1 MGGAFCYATDR
12 ATGQTPVSTANSR
25 RRVKIVRKLSIP
37 GSILTNIAQMTDS
50 EAVMNLLRK
59 VPLFANL
66 NDEDKVCIEET
77 EEWRLPAGEMLF
89 QEGQHGEHFF
99 VLLEGEI
106 VVWKHGDQEIV
117 VARNRPGAFFGEI
130 PLLLGTLH
138 RLSAR
143 AECDCRLIVFPE
155 EAFWK
160 LLRLCPAISGEIFRA
175 MVTRLR
181 NIEGSSQQQE
191 KLEALGTMSAGLAH
205 ELNNPSSAAQ
215 RIAVDLGEVIQM
227 IQSVAHRL
235 HHTLEHKHWD
245 RLIALL
251 GEVLENPSAG
261 KQYHSIEQSDSEE
274 ALTTWLREGGVSDAW
289 KIAPVLVGAGL
300 DRSALISLRD
310 FLPENAFG
318 DAVRWIALRL
328 KLKAL
333 LDDAEQ
339 STGRIASLVEA
350 VRSIARQERAEVADI
365 DVHEQIRSALGVLDH
380 KLTNV
385 CITQNF
391 SSECGHVRGYPS
403 ELEQVW
409 VNLLNNA
416 ADAVN
421 GGGKIAIQTQCDDNQ
436 TLVEILDNGP
446 GISPENFSHIFEPF
460 FTTKGVGSG
469 KGLGLTISQ
478 GIIGDRH
485 GGEIEVES
493 KAGETRF
500 IVRLPVRRVERNE
513 GAEAIVASRADV
525 AELTEQL
532 EEMESPSPPQTDPVS
547 DRSFATVFD
556 VPLFAQLDDSQREC
570 LSRGTE
576 VRFARGEII
585 LRESDSSNFFYV
597 MLEGELRVTKFF
609 GEQEIFLATRV
620 PGEFFGEIPILLDV
634 PNSVL
639 IRAVADSRL
648 LRLPRAGFLELLR
661 TSPAVAREIIRT
673 LATRLRNMEGYT
685 QEREKLIQL
694 GTMAA
699 GLAHELNNP
708 ATAAGRAAADLRQSV
723 EQVQDYAC
731 ELNETLSPEQW
742 QQLVAT
748 SQEAVHCATSEPK
761 LNSLEQS
768 DREEAIEC
776 WLDSHKVADPW
787 DLAPALVSARVD
799 EGELEKVKRTVPAQD
814 LENAIQ
820 WLAANLT
827 TRDLLKSISH
837 STDRISELVGAVK
850 SYSFMD
856 QAPWQEI
863 DVHEGIENTLIIL
876 GHKLRNVTV
885 TRDFDRALPRL
896 CAYGGELNQVWTNL
910 IDNAIYAVGGTG
922 RIDVRTRRDGEFF
935 LVEIADNGSGIT
947 PEAQPHIFSL
957 PFFTTKDGSGTGLGL
972 VISHRIVVERHHGKI
987 DFSTGP
993 DGTQF
998 NVRLPFESPAHA

>member
-1 MGGAFCYATDR
+1 
-12 ATGQTPVSTANSR
+12 
-25 RRVKIVRKLSIP
+25 
-37 GSILTNIAQMTDS
+37 
-50 EAVMNLLRK
+50 MNLLRK

-66 NDEDKVCIEET
+66 KDEDKVCIEET
-77 EEWRLPAGEMLF
+77 EEWRLPAGRLLF
-89 QEGQHGEHFF
+89 QEGQHAEHFF

-106 VVWKHGDQEIV
+106 VVWKKQGDQEIV

-130 PLLLGTLH
+130 PLLLGTPYM
-138 RLSAR
+138 LSGR
-143 AECDCRLIVFPE
+143 AEGDCRLIVFPE

-160 LLRLCPAISGEIFRA
+160 LLRLCPAISGEIFRSVA
-175 MVTRLR
+175 TRLR
-181 NIEGSSQQQE
+181 NIEGSAQQQQ
-191 KLEALGTMSAGLAH
+191 KLEAIGTMSAGLAH

-215 RIAVDLGEVIQM
+215 RIAVHLGEVIQT

-235 HHTLEHKHWD
+235 HHTLEHEHWD
-245 RLIALL
+245 RLIALV
-251 GEVLENPSAG
+251 GEVLKNPWAG
-261 KQYHSIEQSDSEE
+261 KQHHSIEQSDSEDV
-274 ALTTWLREGGVSDAW
+274 LTAWLREGGVNDAW
-289 KIAPVLVGAGL
+289 QIAPVFVGAGL
-300 DRSALISLRD
+300 EMSALVSLRED
-310 FLPENAFG
+310 LPKNAFG
-318 DAVRWIALRL
+318 DAVRWIALRM
-328 KLKAL
+328 KLETL

-350 VRSIARQERAEVADI
+350 VRSIARQERAEATDI
-365 DVHEQIRSALGVLDH
+365 DVHEQLRSTLGVLAH
-380 KLTNV
+380 KLQNTRV
-385 CITQNF
+385 AQNF
-391 SSECGHVRGYPS
+391 SAESGHLRGYPS
-403 ELEQVW
+403 ELAQVW
-409 VNLLNNA
+409 VNLLDNA

-421 GGGKIAIQTQCDDNQ
+421 GGGEISIQTRRDDNQ
-436 TLVEILDNGP
+436 TVVEIIDNGP
-446 GISPENFSHIFEPF
+446 GIQPENLSHIFEPF

-469 KGLGLTISQ
+469 EGLGLTISQ
-478 GIIGDRH
+478 GIVGDRH

-500 IVRLPVRRVERNE
+500 TVRLPVRQIERNE
-513 GAEAIVASRADV
+513 GAEAIVATRTSM

-532 EEMESPSPPQTDPVS
+532 EEMESPPPPQTPTVS
-547 DRSFATVFD
+547 DGVFATVFD
-556 VPLFAQLDDSQREC
+556 VPLFAQLNQSQRAC

-576 VRFARGEII
+576 ARFARGEIV
-585 LRESDSSNFFYV
+585 LREGDPSNFFYV
-597 MLEGELRVTKFF
+597 ILEGELRVTKSF
-609 GEQEIFLATRV
+609 GEQEIIFATRV
-620 PGEFFGEIPILLDV
+620 PGEFLGEILIMLDV
-634 PNSVL
+634 PSFVL
-639 IRAVADSRL
+639 YRAVADSRL
-648 LRLPRAGFLELLR
+648 FRLPRARFWDLLR
-661 TSPAVAREIIRT
+661 CSPLVAREIIRT
-673 LATRLRNMEGYT
+673 LATRLRNLAGYT

-694 GTMAA
+694 GAMAA

-708 ATAAGRAAADLRQSV
+708 ATAACRAAADLRQSV

-731 ELNETLSPEQW
+731 KLNETLSAEQW

-748 SQEAVHCATSEPK
+748 AQEAVLCATSQPK

-776 WLDSHKVADPW
+776 WLNSHKVADAW
-787 DLAPALVSARVD
+787 DLAPALVHARVD
-799 EGELEKVKRTVPAQD
+799 EADLETVKRTVPAQD
-814 LENAIQ
+814 LENAIH

-837 STDRISELVGAVK
+837 STERISELVRAVK

-885 TRDFDRALPRL
+885 TRDFDRTLPRL

-910 IDNAIYAVGGTG
+910 IDNAIYAVDGTG

-935 LVEIADNGSGIT
+935 LVQIADNGSGIL
-947 PEAQPHIFSL
+947 PEARPHIFTV
-957 PFFTTKDGSGTGLGL
+957 PFFTTKGSSGTGLGL

-993 DGTQF
+993 EGTQF
-998 NVRLPFESPAHA
+998 NVWLPFESPAHA

>member
-1 MGGAFCYATDR
+1 
-12 ATGQTPVSTANSR
+12 
-25 RRVKIVRKLSIP
+25 
-37 GSILTNIAQMTDS
+37 MTDS

-66 NDEDKVCIEET
+66 KDEDKVCIEET
-77 EEWRLPAGEMLF
+77 EEWRLPAGEMLV
-89 QEGQHGEHFF
+89 QEGQQRGAF
-99 VLLEGEI
+99 LCSPRG
-106 VVWKHGDQEIV
+106 
-117 VARNRPGAFFGEI
+117 RNRASGRSTLTKISSSLATDPVRFSAKSR
-130 PLLLGTLH
+130 LLLGTPYM
-138 RLSAR
+138 LSGR

-175 MVTRLR
+175 MATRLR
-181 NIEGSSQQQE
+181 NIEGSARQQE

-215 RIAVDLGEVIQM
+215 RIAVHLGEVIQT

-235 HHTLEHKHWD
+235 HHALEHEHWD
-245 RLIALL
+245 RLIALV
-251 GEVLENPSAG
+251 GEVLENLSAD
-261 KQYHSIEQSDSEE
+261 KQHHSIEQSDSED
-274 ALTTWLREGGVSDAW
+274 ALTAWLREGGVTDAW
-289 KIAPVLVGAGL
+289 QIAPVLVGAGL
-300 DRSALISLRD
+300 DKSALISLREL
-310 FLPENAFG
+310 LPKNAFG
-318 DAVRWIALRL
+318 DALRWIALRL
-328 KLKAL
+328 KIQTL

-350 VRSIARQERAEVADI
+350 VRSIARQERAEAADI
-365 DVHEQIRSALGVLDH
+365 DVHEQLRSALGVLDH
-380 KLTNV
+380 KLKNV
-385 CITQNF
+385 RVTQNF

-403 ELEQVW
+403 ELAQVW
-409 VNLLNNA
+409 VNLLDNA

-421 GGGKIAIQTQCDDNQ
+421 GGGEIAIQTRRDDNQ
-436 TLVEILDNGP
+436 TVVEIIDNGP
-446 GISPENFSHIFEPF
+446 GIPPENLSHIFEPF

-478 GIIGDRH
+478 GIVGDRH

-500 IVRLPVRRVERNE
+500 IVRLPVRRIERNE
-513 GAEAIVASRADV
+513 GAEAIVASRAYM

-532 EEMESPSPPQTDPVS
+532 EEMESLPPPQTPTVS
-547 DRSFATVFD
+547 EGGFATVFD
-556 VPLFAQLDDSQREC
+556 VPLFAQLNESQREC
-570 LSRGTE
+570 LSMGTE
-576 VRFARGEII
+576 VRVARGETV
-585 LRESDSSNFFYV
+585 LREGDPSNFFYV

-634 PNSVL
+634 PNFVL
-639 IRAVADSRL
+639 YRAVADSRL
-648 LRLPRAGFLELLR
+648 FRLPRAGFWDLLR
-661 TSPAVAREIIRT
+661 TSPTVAREIMRT

-694 GTMAA
+694 GAMAA

-708 ATAAGRAAADLRQSV
+708 ATAARRAAADLRQSV
-723 EQVQDYAC
+723 EKVQDYAC
-731 ELNETLSPEQW
+731 ELNETLSAEQW

-748 SQEAVHCATSEPK
+748 SQEAVHCATSQPK

-776 WLDSHKVADPW
+776 WLDSHKVADAW
-787 DLAPALVSARVD
+787 DLAPALVNARVD
-799 EGELEKVKRTVPAQD
+799 EGDLERVKRTVPAQD
-814 LENAIQ
+814 LGNAIQ

-827 TRDLLKSISH
+827 TRDLLKSITH
-837 STDRISELVGAVK
+837 STERISELVGAVK

-885 TRDFDRALPRL
+885 TRDFDRTLPRL

-935 LVEIADNGSGIT
+935 LVEIADNGSGIP
-947 PEAQPHIFSL
+947 PEARPHIFAV
-957 PFFTTKDGSGTGLGL
+957 PFFTTKGGSGTGLGL

>member
-1 MGGAFCYATDR
+1 MT
-12 ATGQTPVSTANSR
+12 T
-25 RRVKIVRKLSIP
+25 
-37 GSILTNIAQMTDS
+37 IAQMTDT
-50 EAVMNLLRK
+50 ETVMNLLRK
-59 VPLFANL
+59 VPLFAKL
-66 NDEDKVCIEET
+66 TDEDKVCIEET
-77 EEWRLPAGEMLF
+77 EEWRLPAGEVLVE
-89 QEGQHGEHFF
+89 EGKHAEYFF

-106 VVWKHGDQEIV
+106 SVWKKHGDQEIV
-117 VARNRPGAFFGEI
+117 VARSRPGAFFGEV
-130 PLLLGTLH
+130 PLLLGTPYL
-138 RLSAR
+138 LSGL

-181 NIEGSSQQQE
+181 NIEGSARQQE

-205 ELNNPSSAAQ
+205 ELNNPSAAAQ
-215 RIAVDLGEVIQM
+215 RIAVHLGEVIQT

-235 HHTLEHKHWD
+235 HHTLEHEHWD
-245 RLIALL
+245 RLIALV
-251 GEVLENPSAG
+251 GEVLKNLSA
-261 KQYHSIEQSDSEE
+261 KHYHSMEQSDSED
-274 ALTTWLREGGVSDAW
+274 ALAAWLREGGVTDAW
-289 KIAPVLVGAGL
+289 QIAPVLVGAGL
-300 DRSALISLRD
+300 DMGALVSLREL
-310 FLPENAFG
+310 LPKNAFG
-318 DAVRWIALRL
+318 DALRWIALRL
-328 KLKAL
+328 KIQTL
-333 LDDAEQ
+333 LEDAEQ
-339 STGRIASLVEA
+339 CTGRIAGLVGA
-350 VRSIARQERAEVADI
+350 VRSIARQERAELADI
-365 DVHEQIRSALGVLDH
+365 DVHEQIRSALGLLDH
-380 KLTNV
+380 KLKNV
-385 CITQNF
+385 RVTQNF

-403 ELEQVW
+403 ELAEVW
-409 VNLLNNA
+409 VNLLDNA

-421 GGGKIAIQTQCDDNQ
+421 GGGKIAIQTHRDDNQ
-436 TLVEILDNGP
+436 TVVEILDNGP

-500 IVRLPVRRVERNE
+500 IVRLPVRRIERNE
-513 GAEAIVASRADV
+513 GAEAIGATRAYM
-525 AELTEQL
+525 AELTERL
-532 EEMESPSPPQTDPVS
+532 EEMESPPPQTPTVS
-547 DRSFATVFD
+547 EGGFATVFD

-570 LSRGTE
+570 LSTGTQ

-585 LRESDSSNFFYV
+585 LREGDPSNFFYV

-609 GEQEIFLATRV
+609 GEQEIFLASGG
-620 PGEFFGEIPILLDV
+620 PGGFFGEIQILLDV
-634 PNSVL
+634 PHSVL
-639 IRAVADSRL
+639 IRVVADSRL
-648 LRLPRAGFLELLR
+648 FRLPRAGFWNLLR
-661 TSPAVAREIIRT
+661 TSPAVAREIMRT

-694 GTMAA
+694 GAMAA

-708 ATAAGRAAADLRQSV
+708 ATAARCAAADLRQSV
-723 EQVQDYAC
+723 EKVQHYAC
-731 ELNETLSPEQW
+731 ELNETLSVEQW
-742 QQLVAT
+742 QQLVAIC
-748 SQEAVHCATSEPK
+748 QEAVHCATSQPK

-768 DREEAIEC
+768 DREEAIES
-776 WLDSHKVADPW
+776 WLDSHKIADAW
-787 DLAPALVSARVD
+787 DLAPALVNARVD
-799 EGELEKVKRTVPAQD
+799 EVDLETVKRTVPAQD
-814 LENAIQ
+814 LEKAIQ

-837 STDRISELVGAVK
+837 STERVSELVGAVK

-863 DVHEGIENTLIIL
+863 DLHEGIENTLIIL

-885 TRDFDRALPRL
+885 TRDFDRTLPRL

-935 LVEIADNGSGIT
+935 LVEIADNGSGIP
-947 PEAQPHIFSL
+947 PEAQAHIFAV
-957 PFFTTKDGSGTGLGL
+957 PFFTTKGGSGTGLGL